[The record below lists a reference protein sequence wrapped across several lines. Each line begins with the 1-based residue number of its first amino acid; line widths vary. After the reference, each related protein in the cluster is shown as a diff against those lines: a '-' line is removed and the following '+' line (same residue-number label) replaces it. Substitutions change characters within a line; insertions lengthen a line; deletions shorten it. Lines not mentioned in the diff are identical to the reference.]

1 MNWSTLGTGVYLAC
15 SFFLFLLGM
24 VILRENFRS
33 RVNRTTAFMLFFGG
47 LGALFAAVGTTLAR
61 TGTLTAGAAY
71 ENWYNLFYIWELFFP
86 ALLLFALVFPRE
98 TETVRRWRFLRYSI
112 FLPHLFHIF
121 WVSFFTSPEKL
132 STSLSL
138 EQFGP
143 VAKALLSPF
152 AYVFRVIAL
161 FLAVAYKFHIRFFSL
176 VNLSYA
182 ALAIG
187 LLFARQ
193 AAFPNLRVK
202 SQVRLILAGLGL
214 AMALYTAA
222 FILPALFDFTLSEPL
237 RFALT
242 IGALV
247 VGCGA
252 VGWAILRYQFMDV
265 RVIFRQNLVYFLSTG
280 FLVAVYIL
288 SVAQL
293 ARYVRNVLG
302 AKTPALEI
310 GFILLALVFF
320 QPVMEKLDD
329 LIKRLFIRQRSDFR
343 NLMERFSRELV
354 SIFDLNQ
361 ISARV
366 TGLLEKELFIE
377 RAVLLLAVSDAQGTL
392 LTLSSGNEVLVQ
404 NVSSGDPLLK
414 ALLSR
419 KQPTYLDTVL
429 PEKTDEGLARLL
441 VGVGA
446 KITVPI
452 LDEGRFV
459 GLLALGEKVSGF
471 RYSPEDMT
479 LLGVLANQLSI
490 ATANARLYAET
501 LEKQR
506 MEEELA
512 LARQIQQ
519 NLLPA
524 RLPCSAEYEFASY
537 VRPSRQ
543 VGGDFYDFMWREPR
557 LGFVLADASGKGMP
571 AALLVAFLQA
581 TLKAEHRHDRPIGEF
596 IRSINELMV
605 ANTSPEKF
613 VTLFYALFDP
623 LEKKLF
629 YSNAGHNYPIL
640 VRQNG
645 QLEYLKK
652 GGTVVGCFEWARYE
666 SDCMHLHPGDTLIVY
681 SDGLTD
687 ASNHDEMFGEE
698 RLVQLAL
705 ESRHLDA
712 KGVKDKIVDAVET
725 FTGSVPPFDDM
736 TLLVM
741 KTR

>member
-47 LGALFAAVGTTLAR
+47 LGALFAAIGTTLAQ
-61 TGTLTAGAAY
+61 TGGLAPGSEY
-71 ENWYNLFYIWELFFP
+71 ESWYNLFYIWELFFP
-86 ALLLFALVFPRE
+86 ALLLFALIFPKE
-98 TETVRRWRFLRYSI
+98 TETVRRYRLLRYAI

-132 STSLSL
+132 SGSFSVD
-138 EQFGP
+138 QMGP
-143 VAKALLSPF
+143 VAKVLLSPF

-161 FLAVAYKFHIRFFSL
+161 FLAVAYKFHVRFFSL
-176 VNLSYA
+176 VNFSYA
-182 ALAIG
+182 FVAIA
-187 LLFARQ
+187 LLFFRQ
-193 AAFPNLRVK
+193 ASLPNPRIK
-202 SQVRLILAGLGL
+202 SQVRLILAGLAL
-214 AMALYTAA
+214 AMTLYTAA
-222 FILPALFDFTLSEPL
+222 FILPALFDFSISEPW
-237 RFALT
+237 RYALT

-247 VGCGA
+247 IGCGA
-252 VGWAILRYQFMDV
+252 VGWAILRHQFMDV

-293 ARYVRNVLG
+293 GRYVRNILG

-320 QPVMEKLDD
+320 QPVMERLDD

-366 TGLLEKELFIE
+366 TELLEKELFIE
-377 RAVLLLAVSDAQGTL
+377 RAVLLLADSDTKEALFTF
-392 LTLSSGNEVLVQ
+392 SSGNEILAQ
-404 NVSSGDPLLK
+404 NVSSNDPLLK
-414 ALLSR
+414 TLLFR
-419 KQPTYLDTVL
+419 KQPTYLEAVW
-429 PEKTDEGLARLL
+429 PEQPEEGLARLL
-441 VGVGA
+441 AGVGA
-446 KITVPI
+446 KIAVPI

-459 GLLALGEKVSGF
+459 GILALGEKVSGF
-471 RYSPEDMT
+471 RYSLEDMT

-524 RLPCSAEYEFASY
+524 RLPSSAEYEFASY

-623 LEKKLF
+623 LERKLF

-640 VRQNG
+640 VRQDG
-645 QLEYLKK
+645 QLEFLKK

-666 SDCMHLHPGDTLIVY
+666 SDCMSLHPGDTLIVY

-698 RLVQLAL
+698 RLVNLAV

-712 KGVKDKIVDAVET
+712 EGVKNSIVDAVEA
-725 FTGSVPPFDDM
+725 FTGAVPPFDDM

-741 KTR
+741 KSR

>member
-1 MNWSTLGTGVYLAC
+1 MNWSVLGTGIYLAC

-33 RVNRTTAFMLFFGG
+33 RVNRITASMLFFGG

-61 TGTLTAGAAY
+61 TGGLAPGSEY
-71 ENWYNLFYIWELFFP
+71 ESWYNLFYVWELFFP

-98 TETVRRWRFLRYSI
+98 TEAARRFRLLRYAI

-132 STSLSL
+132 SGSFSV
-138 EQFGP
+138 EQMGP
-143 VAKALLSPF
+143 VAKLLLSPF
-152 AYVFRVIAL
+152 AYVLRIVAL
-161 FLAVAYKFHIRFFSL
+161 FLAVAYKFHVRFFSL
-176 VNLSYA
+176 VNFSYA
-182 ALAIG
+182 ALAIA
-187 LLFARQ
+187 LLFFRQ
-193 AAFPNLRVK
+193 ATLPNLRIK

-214 AMALYTAA
+214 AMALYTVA
-222 FILPALFDFTLSEPL
+222 FILPALFNFSLSEPW
-237 RFALT
+237 RYALT

-247 VGCGA
+247 IGCGA
-252 VGWAILRYQFMDV
+252 VGWAILSHQFMDV

-293 ARYVRNVLG
+293 GRYVRNVLG

-310 GFILLALVFF
+310 GFILVALVFF

-366 TGLLEKELFIE
+366 TELLEKELFIE
-377 RAVLLLAVSDAQGTL
+377 RAVLLLADADAKGAL
-392 LTLSSGNEVLVQ
+392 LTFSSGNEVLAR
-404 NVSSGDPLLK
+404 NISSNDPLLK
-414 ALLSR
+414 TLLGR
-419 KQPTYLDTVL
+419 KQPTYLETVL
-429 PEKTDEGLARLL
+429 PEQTEEGLARLL

-446 KITVPI
+446 KIAVPI

-459 GLLALGEKVSGF
+459 GILALGEKVSGF

-512 LARQIQQ
+512 MARQIQQ

-524 RLPCSAEYEFASY
+524 RLPSSAEYEFASY

-543 VGGDFYDFMWREPR
+543 VGGDFYDFLWREEQ
-557 LGFVLADASGKGMP
+557 LSFVLADASGKGMP

-581 TLKAEHRHDRPIGEF
+581 TLKAEHRHVRPIGEF
-596 IRSINELMV
+596 ICSINELMV

-613 VTLFYALFDP
+613 VTLFYARFD
-623 LEKKLF
+623 LREKKLF

-645 QLEYLKK
+645 HPEFLKK
-652 GGTVVGCFEWARYE
+652 GGTVVGAFGGAVYD
-666 SDCMHLHPGDTLIVY
+666 SDSTPLLPGDTLVVY

-687 ASNHDEMFGEE
+687 ASNQDEMFGEE
-698 RLVQLAL
+698 RLVQLAVQ
-705 ESRHLDA
+705 SRHQNA
-712 KGVKDKIVDAVET
+712 EGVKNSIVNAVEA

-741 KTR
+741 KAR

>member
-1 MNWSTLGTGVYLAC
+1 
-15 SFFLFLLGM
+15 
-24 VILRENFRS
+24 
-33 RVNRTTAFMLFFGG
+33 
-47 LGALFAAVGTTLAR
+47 
-61 TGTLTAGAAY
+61 
-71 ENWYNLFYIWELFFP
+71 
-86 ALLLFALVFPRE
+86 
-98 TETVRRWRFLRYSI
+98 
-112 FLPHLFHIF
+112 
-121 WVSFFTSPEKL
+121 
-132 STSLSL
+132 
-138 EQFGP
+138 
-143 VAKALLSPF
+143 
-152 AYVFRVIAL
+152 
-161 FLAVAYKFHIRFFSL
+161 
-176 VNLSYA
+176 
-182 ALAIG
+182 
-187 LLFARQ
+187 
-193 AAFPNLRVK
+193 
-202 SQVRLILAGLGL
+202 
-214 AMALYTAA
+214 LYTAA

-392 LTLSSGNEVLVQ
+392 LTLSSGNEVLAQ

-741 KTR
+741 KAR

>member
-1 MNWSTLGTGVYLAC
+1 MNWSVLGTGVYLAC

-33 RVNRTTAFMLFFGG
+33 RVARTTAFMLFFGG
-47 LGALFAAVGTTLAR
+47 LGALFAAIGTTLAQ
-61 TGTLTAGAAY
+61 TGALVPGSEY
-71 ENWYNLFYIWELFFP
+71 ESWYNLFYIWELFFP

-98 TETVRRWRFLRYSI
+98 AEAVRRWRSLRYAL
-112 FLPHLFHIF
+112 FLPHLFHVF
-121 WVSFFTSPEKL
+121 LVSFFTSPEKL
-132 STSLSL
+132 ATAFSL
-138 EQFGP
+138 EEMGS
-143 VAKALLSPF
+143 VARFLLAPF
-152 AYVFRVIAL
+152 AYVLQVMAL
-161 FLAVAYKFHIRFFSL
+161 FLAVALKFHVRFFSL
-176 VNLSYA
+176 VNFSYA
-182 ALAIG
+182 ALAVS

-193 AAFPNLRVK
+193 RSLPNPRLK
-202 SQVRLILAGLGL
+202 SQVRLMLGGLGL
-214 AMALYTAA
+214 AMGLYTAA
-222 FILPALFDFTLSEPL
+222 FILPALFDLSLSEPL
-237 RFALT
+237 RYALT
-242 IGALV
+242 IGALAA
-247 VGCGA
+247 GCGA

-265 RVIFRQNLVYFLSTG
+265 RVVFRQNLVYFLSTG

-293 ARYVRNVLG
+293 GRYVRKILG
-302 AKTPALEI
+302 AKTPVLEI
-310 GFILLALVFF
+310 GFLLLALVFF

-329 LIKRLFIRQRSDFR
+329 WIKRLFIRQRSDFR

-366 TGLLEKELFIE
+366 TGLLEKELFVE
-377 RAVLLLAVSDAQGTL
+377 RAVLLLAERDTQGAL
-392 LTLSSGNEVLVQ
+392 LTFFSGNEVLAQ
-404 NVSSGDPLLK
+404 NIPSDDPLLK
-414 ALLSR
+414 TLLAR
-419 KQPTYLDTVL
+419 KQPTYLETVV
-429 PEKTDEGLARLL
+429 PERTNEGLARLL
-441 VGVGA
+441 SGVGGKVA
-446 KITVPI
+446 VPI
-452 LDEGRFV
+452 VDEERFV
-459 GLLALGEKVSGF
+459 GLLALGEKLSGF
-471 RYSPEDMT
+471 RYSSEDMT

-490 ATANARLYAET
+490 ATANARLYAES

-506 MEEELA
+506 LEEELA

-524 RLPCSAEYEFASY
+524 RLPCSPAYEFASY

-543 VGGDFYDFMWREPR
+543 VGGDFYDFLWREPR
-557 LGFVLADASGKGMP
+557 LAFVLADASGKGMP

-596 IRSINELMV
+596 IRSINELLV
-605 ANTSPEKF
+605 AHTSPEKF

-640 VRQNG
+640 VRENG
-645 QLEYLKK
+645 QLEFLKK

-666 SDCMHLHPGDTLIVY
+666 SDSLKLHPGDTLVVY

-687 ASNHDEMFGEE
+687 ASNHEEMFGEE
-698 RLVQLAL
+698 RLVNLAL
-705 ESRHLDA
+705 ESRHLSA
-712 KGVKDKIVDAVET
+712 EGVKDRIVDAVER

-741 KTR
+741 KSR

>member
-1 MNWSTLGTGVYLAC
+1 MSWSALGTGIYLAC

-33 RVNRTTAFMLFFGG
+33 RVNRTTALMLFFGG

-61 TGTLTAGAAY
+61 TGGLAPGSET
-71 ENWYNLFYIWELFFP
+71 ESWYNLFYLWELFFP
-86 ALLLFALVFPRE
+86 ALLLFALVFPKE
-98 TETVRRWRFLRYSI
+98 TDAVRRFRLLRYAI
-112 FLPHLFHIF
+112 FLPHLFHVF
-121 WVSFFTSPEKL
+121 WVSFLSSPEKL
-132 STSLSL
+132 SGWFSV
-138 EQFGP
+138 EEMGP
-143 VAKALLSPF
+143 LARVLLSPF
-152 AYVFRVIAL
+152 SYVLRVAAL
-161 FLAVAYKFHIRFFSL
+161 FFAVAYKFHVRFFSL
-176 VNLSYA
+176 VNFSYA
-182 ALAIG
+182 AMAIA
-187 LLFARQ
+187 LLFFRQ
-193 AAFPNLRVK
+193 ASLPNPRIK
-202 SQVRLILAGLGL
+202 SQVRLILSGLGL
-214 AMALYTAA
+214 AMTLYTIA
-222 FILPALFDFTLSEPL
+222 FILPALFGFSLSDPWL
-237 RFALT
+237 YALT

-247 VGCGA
+247 IGCGA

-280 FLVAVYIL
+280 LLVAVYIL
-288 SVAQL
+288 AAAQL
-293 ARYVRNVLG
+293 GRYIRNTLG

-343 NLMERFSRELV
+343 NLLERFSRELV

-366 TGLLEKELFIE
+366 TELLEKELFIE
-377 RAVLLLAVSDAQGTL
+377 RAVLLLAESDAGGTL
-392 LTLSSGNEVLVQ
+392 VTFSSGNEVLAQ
-404 NVSSGDPLLK
+404 SVSGEDPLLK
-414 ALLSR
+414 ILLSR
-419 KQPTYLDTVL
+419 KQPTYLEAVW
-429 PEKTDEGLARLL
+429 PERPDEGLARLL
-441 VGVGA
+441 AGVGA
-446 KITVPI
+446 KVAVPI

-459 GLLALGEKVSGF
+459 GILALGEKFSGF
-471 RYSPEDMT
+471 RYSPEDIT

-506 MEEELA
+506 LEEELA
-512 LARQIQQ
+512 MARQIQQ

-524 RLPCSAEYEFASY
+524 RLPSSAEYEFASY

-543 VGGDFYDFMWREPR
+543 VGGDFYDFLWRENQ

-571 AALLVAFLQA
+571 AALLVSFLQA
-581 TLKAEHRHDRPIGEF
+581 TMKAEHRYARPIGEF
-596 IRSINELMV
+596 ISSINELLV
-605 ANTSPEKF
+605 AHTSPEKF

-623 LEKKLF
+623 REKKLF

-640 VRQNG
+640 VRQDG
-645 QLEYLKK
+645 HLEFLKK

-666 SDCMHLHPGDTLIVY
+666 SDCMPLLPGDTLIVY

-698 RLVQLAL
+698 RLIKLAA
-705 ESRHLDA
+705 ECCHLDA
-712 KGVKDKIVDAVET
+712 EGVKNRIVEAVEA
-725 FTGSVPPFDDM
+725 FTGPVPPFDDM

-741 KTR
+741 KAR